1 MLHIFF
7 NLPTLAND
15 AALYRKK
22 VVFLFFDRI
31 LKNQL
36 HRQSRQKRR
45 GREFENLKQENWQNL
60 SAHLSLCV
68 GKVLQQILS

>member
-15 AALYRKK
+15 TALYIKK
-22 VVFLFFDRI
+22 VVFLFHFFFFDRI

-36 HRQSRQKRR
+36 HRQSR
-45 GREFENLKQENWQNL
+45 
-60 SAHLSLCV
+60 
-68 GKVLQQILS
+68 